1 MVVTVVKI
9 FLNGQ
14 IIIVFTCSKSYV
26 LSTVFITALL
36 IFSSVFR
43 LLRKIVIHSLFMLK
57 LYNQPND

>member
-36 IFSSVFR
+36 IFSSK
-43 LLRKIVIHSLFMLK
+43 LLYFGC
-57 LYNQPND
+57 